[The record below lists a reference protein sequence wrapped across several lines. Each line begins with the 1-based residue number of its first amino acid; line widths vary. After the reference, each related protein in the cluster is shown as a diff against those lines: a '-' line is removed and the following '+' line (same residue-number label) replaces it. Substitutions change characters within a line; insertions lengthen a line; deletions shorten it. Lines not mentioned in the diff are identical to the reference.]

1 MGTCLEPNSNFEY
14 CIGACA
20 KVAASQPFGDFSRVE
35 GWLEFIVFS
44 PLLNVSRV
52 AYFIR
57 RDKDRFNYDFDDID
71 CLIDRLDLLLS
82 QSSKGHLP
90 EDIRLCD

>member
-1 MGTCLEPNSNFEY
+1 MFP
-14 CIGACA
+14 
-20 KVAASQPFGDFSRVE
+20 
-35 GWLEFIVFS
+35 

-71 CLIDRLDLLLS
+71 CLIDRLDFRNRRR
-82 QSSKGHLP
+82 
-90 EDIRLCD
+90 DICLRIFVFVTNCWKKKSMDAGTNEATIHI

>member
-1 MGTCLEPNSNFEY
+1 MFP
-14 CIGACA
+14 
-20 KVAASQPFGDFSRVE
+20 
-35 GWLEFIVFS
+35 